1 MSSPAIE
8 CKNHVSMFL
17 GKKKPVVRTQQW
29 WAEFAQT
36 SEVVRQLDN
45 SCKVSLKH
53 RVTAKQAED
62 YRLAHQPDDSSDED
76 DEICGTCGEHYDEC
90 ETCDC
95 CPDDAK
101 CLMLCKQ
108 MKAEQKQKKQKK

>member
-17 GKKKPVVRTQQW
+17 GKKT
-29 WAEFAQT
+29 
-36 SEVVRQLDN
+36 VVRQLDN
-45 SCKVSLKH
+45 SCKVLLKH

-76 DEICGTCGEHYDEC
+76 DEICGTCGEHYDDC
-90 ETCDC
+90 QTCDC

-101 CLMLCKQ
+101 CLMLCKI